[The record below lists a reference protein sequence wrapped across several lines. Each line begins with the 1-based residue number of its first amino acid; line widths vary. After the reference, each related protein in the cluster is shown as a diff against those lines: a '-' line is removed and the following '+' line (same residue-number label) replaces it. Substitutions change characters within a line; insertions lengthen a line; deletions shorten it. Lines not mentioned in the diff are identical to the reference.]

1 MAPTAVN
8 RSWRIPRNP
17 LRCMSI
23 CVAILTAFMLIWVMS
38 SRELVVPVMKTS
50 HDEMPTPSLALVM
63 RTQSAPDRI
72 SGTSAPDSPPQVE
85 ADSLKEVREMSP
97 LNTTNHTM
105 PTRTGETSTS
115 KEVENIL
122 NLLKQVN
129 SKQAASTKE
138 VQSLPP
144 TTQPDWVFGNLA
156 PDSPWKFNAT
166 ALKEIR
172 NITAVG
178 LNLKSRLQEHKW
190 GNVTKPAL
198 PIGHYN
204 ACAVVGNSG
213 VLLGSRCGAE
223 IDSMDYVIRIDLP
236 VLRGF
241 EEDVGGRTNMT
252 ILNLKTPRRLAE
264 SSHLKNRSLDVYE
277 NRLQDVKDS
286 VLLGDYRARENIMKA
301 LPVYKLPFSVVVTKN
316 RLRTGV
322 MSLASKIAGRSMKKT
337 PTIGLVSV
345 LMMTSFCDHA
355 YIYGFFPFFKDKNN
369 VAVPYHYFPND
380 NLNSHRN
387 PPLMNGFDALHSVD
401 QEYDF
406 HRELHRRGAV
416 KMQLGPC
423 GKR

>member
-85 ADSLKEVREMSP
+85 ADSLKEV
-97 LNTTNHTM
+97 
-105 PTRTGETSTS
+105 RTGETSTS

>member
-8 RSWRIPRNP
+8 SSWRIPRNP
-17 LRCMSI
+17 LRCMAI
-23 CVAILTAFMLIWVMS
+23 CVAVLAAFMLIWVMS
-38 SRELVVPVMKTS
+38 SRELVVPVIKMS
-50 HDEMPTPSLALVM
+50 HHAMPTPSFALVM
-63 RTQSAPDRI
+63 RAQSAPGGR

-85 ADSLKEVREMSP
+85 AESLKEV
-97 LNTTNHTM
+97 
-105 PTRTGETSTS
+105 
-115 KEVENIL
+115 
-122 NLLKQVN
+122 
-129 SKQAASTKE
+129 
-138 VQSLPP
+138 
-144 TTQPDWVFGNLA
+144 
-156 PDSPWKFNAT
+156 
-166 ALKEIR
+166 R

-204 ACAVVGNSG
+204 TCAVVGNGG

-264 SSHLKNRSLDVYE
+264 SSHFENRSLDVYE
-277 NRLQDVKDS
+277 SRLQDVKDS
-286 VLLGDYRARENIMKA
+286 VLLGDYRARRKIMET
-301 LPVYKLPFSVVVTKN
+301 LPVYKLPFSVVITENK
-316 RLRTGV
+316 LRKGV
-322 MSLASKIAGRSMKKT
+322 MPLASKIAGRSMKKT

-380 NLNSHRN
+380 NVNSDRN
-387 PPLMNGFDALHSVD
+387 PPLMNDFDALHNVD